1 MAENKTKIENEN
13 DANPKGTLI
22 IIGGHE
28 DKESEQVI
36 LREVCKPVLAG
47 KGKLVLVT
55 VATQQPEEMAHDY
68 RAVFEKLGIKE
79 KDFELLDVR
88 DRGEALS
95 EEKLHILDDAV
106 VVFLTG
112 GSQLRITSQFGDTPI
127 YQRILAF
134 YYKGGVIAG
143 TSAGAAVMSE
153 TMLIHGA
160 SDESNK
166 LSTLGMAPGLGLIK
180 DAVVDSHFAERGR
193 IGRLL
198 GVVAQNPRNLG
209 IGIDENTAII
219 VTPDMI
225 FRVIGSGAIYVA
237 DGSSIT
243 YSSLAE
249 ASGSEQ
255 IVSLHDVR
263 LHILGDGDC
272 FDLTERRPLVS
283 DIVKS

>member
-1 MAENKTKIENEN
+1 MVQNKNKNKNESG
-13 DANPKGTLI
+13 NPRGTLI

-28 DKESEQVI
+28 DKEGDQVI
-36 LREVCKPVLAG
+36 LREVCKPVLVG
-47 KGKLVLVT
+47 KGKLVLIT
-55 VATQQPEEMAHDY
+55 VATRQPEEMAQDY
-68 RAVFEKLGIKE
+68 RAVFEKLGVKE

-95 EEKLHILDDAV
+95 EEKLHILDEAA

-127 YQRILAF
+127 YQRILMF
-134 YYKGGVIAG
+134 YERGGIIAG

-153 TMLIHGA
+153 TMLVHGA
-160 SDESNK
+160 SDETNR

-193 IGRLL
+193 MGRLL
-198 GVVAQNPRNLG
+198 GAVAQNPRSLG

-219 VTPDMI
+219 VTPDGL
-225 FRVIGSGAIYVA
+225 FRVIGSGAVYVA

-243 YSSLAE
+243 YSSLAQ
-249 ASGSEQ
+249 ANGSEQ
-255 IVSLHDVR
+255 IVDLHDVR
-263 LHILGDGDC
+263 LHVLGEGSC
-272 FDLTERRPLVS
+272 FDLTERRPLVA
-283 DIVKS
+283 DEAKS